1 MTSQTNSHLLARYL
15 PGIWGIEMA
24 NEMTSEDR
32 HKEELR
38 EEIENLI
45 ARVEMGGRIGDS
57 RKDMLLEREVLIAR
71 RHAVAANLA
80 WEMQALNKKLDRLNK
95 ELEL

>member
-1 MTSQTNSHLLARYL
+1 
-15 PGIWGIEMA
+15 MA

>member
-1 MTSQTNSHLLARYL
+1 
-15 PGIWGIEMA
+15 
-24 NEMTSEDR
+24 MTSEDR